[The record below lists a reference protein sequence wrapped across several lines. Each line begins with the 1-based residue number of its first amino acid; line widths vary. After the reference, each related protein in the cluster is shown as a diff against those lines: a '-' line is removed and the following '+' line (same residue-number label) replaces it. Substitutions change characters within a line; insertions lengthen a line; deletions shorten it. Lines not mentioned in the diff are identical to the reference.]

1 MVQEETLKE
10 KFNILVNMNFL
21 FLVEIYVFFF
31 FFFTAVC
38 ARLFPGCQATRG
50 DSMKVS
56 SGPGQATD
64 SKLMKPYVVLM
75 LRSCLD

>member
-31 FFFTAVC
+31 FYGGVC
-38 ARLFPGCQATRG
+38 QTISRLPGNQRRLHE
-50 DSMKVS
+50 S
-56 SGPGQATD
+56 
-64 SKLMKPYVVLM
+64 
-75 LRSCLD
+75 